1 MEYPAR
7 ITAQAATEYLKTGEK
22 CPVSGTWENL
32 EPLKTTVI
40 LQKGQIMPKYGGVK
54 VYWTLIQKK

>member
-22 CPVSGTWENL
+22 CPVSGIWENI
-32 EPLKTTVI
+32 EPIKTRI
-40 LQKGQIMPKYGGVK
+40 LVQRGALMPKYG
-54 VYWTLIQKK
+54 